1 MYFDSCIFTPPYSSV
16 RCGGAL
22 VFDPTNVYPLTGD
35 QRVLGRVV
43 FKISVGFVTGA
54 LILLAVS
61 LYLSSAYLKE
71 QQRLAEAG
79 DLQGAMNKLE
89 WAAWLDPFSSVP
101 LASEANLE
109 LRQGQTEMAA
119 EAYGEAIKR
128 DPANYRNY
136 EALGSVQRQQLGDPE
151 AAAES
156 YREALEHNPHATSV
170 ISRLGEALLSAG
182 DLEGAMTQYEWLQ
195 DRGKIPLKDLYTL
208 GKTQL
213 RLEEPEKAIKTLE
226 EAKERAG
233 TELESSDNQQQEQ
246 RKAFLDSVDLAIAD
260 ALVVQGLYT
269 EARDYLSQ
277 SDADQAPAILT
288 LLDEDPEGYRR
299 SVLDAPIN

>member
-1 MYFDSCIFTPPYSSV
+1 MYILS
-16 RCGGAL
+16 GG
-22 VFDPTNVYPLTGD
+22 V
-35 QRVLGRVV
+35 RVLGRVV

-61 LYLSSAYLKE
+61 LYLSNAYLKE

-79 DLQGAMNKLE
+79 DLQSAMNKVE

-119 EAYGEAIKR
+119 EAFDEAIKR

-136 EALGSVQRQQLGDPE
+136 EALGSLQRQQLSDPE

-156 YREALEHNPHATSV
+156 YRAALERNPHATSV
-170 ISRLGEALLSAG
+170 VSRLGEALLSTG
-182 DLEGAMTQYEWLQ
+182 DLEGAKTQYEWLQ

-233 TELESSDNQQQEQ
+233 AELETTNEQQQEQ
-246 RKAFLDSVDLAIAD
+246 RRSFLESVDLAIAD

-277 SDADQAPAILT
+277 SDAEQAPAILT
-288 LLDEDPEGYRR
+288 LLDEDPDGYRR